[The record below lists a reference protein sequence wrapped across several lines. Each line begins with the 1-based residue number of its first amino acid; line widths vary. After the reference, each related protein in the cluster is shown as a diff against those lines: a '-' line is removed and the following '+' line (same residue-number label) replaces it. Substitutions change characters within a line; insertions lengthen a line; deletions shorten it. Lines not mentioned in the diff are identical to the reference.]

1 MMDDGDA
8 GLLLDDRFIGVETRD
23 LCQASPAIER
33 LQGPFSARPRC
44 GGKVAGPIRVRAAA
58 CGRIAVSTF
67 QFGTAID
74 IEPQGLCGAI
84 LVTTA
89 VRGTAGMTAGGCS
102 FAAAPG
108 ISFVSQEED
117 RPVFRY
123 DPGTEVLKL
132 RFERRH
138 IEDTYMKMHG
148 DLPGKALRFDS
159 MMASGQPA
167 LRWQALLRYVVTSL
181 NTAEATVPNPAET
194 AGIEDLLM
202 LTLLG
207 IQPHN
212 LRPRDSAAART
223 VSPRQFRM
231 AVDYIDHHLEAD
243 ITLADI
249 AAAAGCSIRSLAR
262 AFHQAGD
269 TSPMQHVQKLRLQR
283 IREEL
288 LKGPSDRTIAEIA
301 YHWGYRH
308 LGEFNRKY
316 REGFGETPSTT
327 RQRTLTRF

>member
-1 MMDDGDA
+1 MMEDGHA
-8 GLLLDDRFIGVETRD
+8 GLLLDDRFVGVDTRD
-23 LCQASPAIER
+23 LREAGPAIER
-33 LQGPFSARPRC
+33 LQGPFSARPRRI
-44 GGKVAGPIRVRAAA
+44 GKAAESIRVRAAT
-58 CGRIAVSTF
+58 CGRVAVSTF
-67 QFGTAID
+67 RFGTEID
-74 IEPQGLCGAI
+74 IEPHGLCGAI

-89 VRGTAGMTAGGCS
+89 VRGTAGMTTAGRA

-108 ISFVSQEED
+108 LSFISQEED

-123 DPGTEVLKL
+123 DSGTEVLKL
-132 RFERRH
+132 RFERRYIDEAYQKLH
-138 IEDTYMKMHG
+138 GSLPEKM
-148 DLPGKALRFDS
+148 LRFDS
-159 MMASGQPA
+159 MMAPGPAA
-167 LRWQALLRYVVTSL
+167 LRWQALLRFVVASL
-181 NTAEATVPNPAET
+181 NAAEAVVANPVEM
-194 AGIEDLLM
+194 AGIEEMLM

-212 LRPRDSAAART
+212 VRPRIVTAART
-223 VSPRQFRM
+223 VSPRQFRL
-231 AVDYIDHHLEAD
+231 AIDYIDQHLEAD

-288 LKGPSDRTIAEIA
+288 LKASSADRTIAEIA
-301 YHWGYRH
+301 YRWGYRH

-327 RQRTLTRF
+327 RQRTL

>member
-1 MMDDGDA
+1 
-8 GLLLDDRFIGVETRD
+8 
-23 LCQASPAIER
+23 
-33 LQGPFSARPRC
+33 
-44 GGKVAGPIRVRAAA
+44 
-58 CGRIAVSTF
+58 VSTF
-67 QFGTAID
+67 QFGTEID
-74 IEPQGLCGAI
+74 IEPHGLCGAI

-89 VRGTAGMTAGGCS
+89 VRGSAGMTAGGRS

-108 ISFVSQEED
+108 LSFVSQEED

-123 DPGTEVLKL
+123 DSGTEVLKL

-138 IEDTYMKMHG
+138 IEETYLKMHG
-148 DLPGKALRFDS
+148 DLPDKTLRFDS
-159 MMASGQPA
+159 MMAAGQPA

-181 NTAEATVPNPAET
+181 NTTEATVPNPAET

-212 LRPRDSAAART
+212 LRPRFGAAVRT
-223 VSPRQFRM
+223 VSPRQFRV
-231 AVDYIDHHLEAD
+231 AIDYIDQYLDAD

-288 LKGPSDRTIAEIA
+288 LQASADRTIAEIA

-327 RQRTLTRF
+327 RQRMLGRC